1 MASSILHIKDTYYFD
16 VPRPLWRSSCDGP
29 GDFPELWVELDPDF
43 QRHEAGKLAEWLEK
57 DATHPNLDKWLDEW
71 EHWTHESGNHGK
83 PFDVFLEAHYDA
95 LTKSA
100 GPESELK
107 NYLRENPSDYGW
119 FALKYD
125 DPQFKSQWQGAK
137 KSSGDINNYLQ
148 IASWSPEKIDGYNKA
163 LSGKILIPQPFG
175 KLRNFYEPESGFC
188 ISKFMIV
195 ELVVAFVLV
204 LLFGW
209 LAGKTAKGAAPKGRL
224 WNLLEV
230 FVVFIRDQV
239 ARPAVGGHDA
249 DKFVPLLLTMFF
261 FVLGC
266 NLMGMIPWVGAPTGA
281 FGATVA
287 MALVTFSTVCIAGM
301 AKFGFIGFFKNQVPS
316 MELPILIAIV
326 VLPMLFIIEMLG
338 LLIKHGVLAIRLLAN
353 MVAGHLVILA
363 IMTMAFSVEGAGTS
377 AWFVA
382 APISVLGTTLF
393 SLLEL
398 FVAFLQAYVF
408 TFLSALFIGSAVHRH

>member
-1 MASSILHIKDTYYFD
+1 HIKDTYYFE
-16 VPRPLWRSSCDGP
+16 VPKPLWRSKCEGP

-43 QRHEAGKLAEWLEK
+43 QRYEAGKMVEWLEK
-57 DATHPNLDKWLDEW
+57 VASKDASHPDMQHWLHEW
-71 EHWTHESGNHGK
+71 ESWTHQSGNHGK
-83 PFDVFLEAHYDA
+83 PFNLFLESQY
-95 LTKSA
+95 A
-100 GPESELK
+100 GLK
-107 NYLRENPSDYGW
+107 KEAGEGRDLKPFLDKNPSEYSW

-125 DPQFKSQWQGAK
+125 DAQFRSQWKGAK
-137 KSSGDINNYLQ
+137 QGSGDINGYLQ

-163 LSGKILIPQPFG
+163 ISGKILIPQPFG

-195 ELVVAFVLV
+195 ELVVALILV

-209 LAGKTAKGAAPKGRL
+209 LAAKTTKGGPPKGRL

-239 ARPAVGGHDA
+239 ARPAIGGHDA

-281 FGATVA
+281 FGTTLA

-301 AKFGFIGFFKNQVPS
+301 AKFGFLGFFKNQVPS
-316 MELPILIAIV
+316 MDLPLPIAVV
-326 VLPMLFIIEMLG
+326 VLPMLFAIEILG
-338 LLIKHGVLAIRLLAN
+338 LLIKHLVLAVRLLAN

-363 IMTMAFSVEGAGTS
+363 IMTMAFSAEGAVGST
-377 AWFVA
+377 WFIA
-382 APISVLGTTLF
+382 APISLAGTTLF
-393 SLLEL
+393 NLLEL

-408 TFLSALFIGSAVHRH
+408 TFLSALFIGAAVHHH